1 MVHMEKR
8 IKTILPSLADVYFLS
23 VEDGLTT
30 EQIQYELENQVL
42 RETTGYVTRPMAKTI
57 VCDSMRALKI
67 WE

>member
-1 MVHMEKR
+1 MEKR

-23 VEDGLTT
+23 VEDGLSPD
-30 EQIQYELENQVL
+30 EILLELEDQVR
-42 RETTGYVTRPMAKTI
+42 RELPGTSLLLAKTI

>member
-1 MVHMEKR
+1 MEKR

-23 VEDGLTT
+23 VEDGLSPD
-30 EQIQYELENQVL
+30 EILLELEGQVV
-42 RETTGYVTRPMAKTI
+42 RELPGTSLLVAKAI

>member
-1 MVHMEKR
+1 MEKR

-23 VEDGLTT
+23 VEDGLSPD
-30 EQIQYELENQVL
+30 EILLELEDQVR
-42 RETTGYVTRPMAKTI
+42 RELPGTSLLVAKTI